1 MRFAFVVAFVSQL
14 SFGQNLVANGS
25 FENYYNCPGSF
36 NISLTSREI
45 VPSWKSPTDG
55 TPDIFNACSE
65 GIVDVPYNWAGV
77 AKAHTGKGYAGIF
90 VMLYNRVGYR
100 EYLQTEL
107 IYPLVAGRTYQVEF
121 YFKLSSYSRY
131 SIDRIGALLTDS
143 AYYSAGNKAIVKAP
157 SISKIY
163 DSAFRRSSGLWEKVK
178 RNYVANGG
186 EKFLTIGN
194 FWNDTKIKKF
204 HIEYEAVQEPMLARA
219 CYYYIDDVSV
229 VDLDSTQTLELIP
242 FIDTKAVKTN
252 EVYVLRNIQFEFN
265 KSVLKTDSYPELTKL
280 VTILSKNTGWKVLL
294 TGHTDDVGT
303 DEYNVQ
309 LSKNRAISV
318 GDFLIKNGIEKA
330 RIVSNGMGKS
340 EPLANTTDENAR
352 AANRRVEV
360 IFLEEDEKK

>member
-1 MRFAFVVAFVSQL
+1 
-14 SFGQNLVANGS
+14 
-25 FENYYNCPGSF
+25 
-36 NISLTSREI
+36 
-45 VPSWKSPTDG
+45 
-55 TPDIFNACSE
+55 
-65 GIVDVPYNWAGV
+65 
-77 AKAHTGKGYAGIF
+77 
-90 VMLYNRVGYR
+90 
-100 EYLQTEL
+100 
-107 IYPLVAGRTYQVEF
+107 
-121 YFKLSSYSRY
+121 
-131 SIDRIGALLTDS
+131 
-143 AYYSAGNKAIVKAP
+143 VKAP

-204 HIEYEAVQEPMLARA
+204 HIEYEAVQESMLARA